1 MADYFNDS
9 YYTPEIIDPTKIF
22 NPAQQ
27 VRKRNANVKIDD
39 IEGTLHLYGLT
50 NPIIVCESTISR
62 EQSDYDY
69 HLVDGQRRLTACLN
83 QKMKDVPIRIYKKGQ
98 IIPEEEIEALATIL
112 NITNLA
118 MKKGDIW
125 DQIKKQYF
133 LNGNDAK
140 KTAQVTGFPYE
151 IVKEA
156 VAEHRIDEIPNAR
169 KVMDYIVDKGL
180 LESHTTQ
187 IMDRIIDI
195 CLKDNNTVD
204 LPKAKKLHDVLVGE
218 DYPVQKNILAA
229 AEMDPQGEVKTWQQD
244 GKNQVITTNISVPF
258 AQEEKS
264 MIESYLEANE
274 LGVNVK
280 QFIYDLVMDEVK

>member
-1 MADYFNDS
+1 MADYFNDNF
-9 YYTPEIIDPTKIF
+9 YTPEIIDPTKIF

-50 NPIIVCESTISR
+50 NPIVVCESKISK

-83 QKMKDVPIRIYKKGQ
+83 QKMKDVPIRVYKKGQ

-133 LNGNDAK
+133 INGNDAR
-140 KTAQVTGFPYE
+140 KTAQATGFL
-151 IVKEA
+151 
-156 VAEHRIDEIPNAR
+156 RN
-169 KVMDYIVDKGL
+169 
-180 LESHTTQ
+180 S
-187 IMDRIIDI
+187 
-195 CLKDNNTVD
+195 
-204 LPKAKKLHDVLVGE
+204 
-218 DYPVQKNILAA
+218 
-229 AEMDPQGEVKTWQQD
+229 
-244 GKNQVITTNISVPF
+244 
-258 AQEEKS
+258 
-264 MIESYLEANE
+264 
-274 LGVNVK
+274 
-280 QFIYDLVMDEVK
+280 

>member
-1 MADYFNDS
+1 MADYFNDR
-9 YYTPEIIDPTKIF
+9 YYTSEIIDPTKIF

-39 IEGTLHLYGLT
+39 IEATLHLYGLT
-50 NPIIVCESTISR
+50 NPIIVCESKISR
-62 EQSDYDY
+62 EQSDYEY

-83 QKMKDVPIRIYKKGQ
+83 QKMKDVPIRVYKKGQ

-140 KTAQVTGFPYE
+140 KTAKVTGFPYD

-180 LESHTTQ
+180 LTSHTTQ

-195 CLKDNNTVD
+195 CLKDDNSVD
-204 LPKAKKLHDVLVGE
+204 LSKAKKLHDVLVGE
-218 DYPVQKNILAA
+218 DYPVQKNILSA
-229 AEMDPQGEVKTWQQD
+229 AEMDPQGEVETWQQD
-244 GKNQVITTNISVPF
+244 GKNQVVTTNISVPF
-258 AQEEKS
+258 ATEEKS
-264 MIESYLEANE
+264 MIENYLNENE
-274 LGVNVK
+274 LGVDIK

>member
-1 MADYFNDS
+1 MADYFNDNF
-9 YYTPEIIDPTKIF
+9 YTPEIIDPTKIF

-50 NPIIVCESTISR
+50 NPIIVCESKISK

-83 QKMKDVPIRIYKKGQ
+83 QKMKDVPIRVYKKGQ

-133 LNGNDAK
+133 INGNDAR
-140 KTAQVTGFPYE
+140 KTAQATGFPYE

-169 KVMDYIVDKGL
+169 KVMDYIVDKGML
-180 LESHTTQ
+180 TSHTTQ

-195 CLKDNNTVD
+195 CLKDNNSVD
-204 LPKAKKLHDVLVGE
+204 LSKAKKLHDVLVGE

-244 GKNQVITTNISVPF
+244 GKNQVVTTNISVPF
-258 AQEEKS
+258 ATEEKS
-264 MIESYLEANE
+264 MIENYLEDNE
-274 LGVNVK
+274 LGVDVK

>member
-1 MADYFNDS
+1 MADYFNDNF
-9 YYTPEIIDPTKIF
+9 YTPEIIDPTKIF

-50 NPIIVCESTISR
+50 NPIIVCESKISK

-83 QKMKDVPIRIYKKGQ
+83 QKMKDVPIRVYKKGQ

-133 LNGNDAK
+133 INGNDAR
-140 KTAQVTGFPYE
+140 KTAQATGFPYE

-169 KVMDYIVDKGL
+169 KVMDYIVDKGML
-180 LESHTTQ
+180 TSHTTQ

-195 CLKDNNTVD
+195 CLKDNNSVD
-204 LPKAKKLHDVLVGE
+204 LSKAKKLHDVLVGE

-229 AEMDPQGEVKTWQQD
+229 AKWTLKER
-244 GKNQVITTNISVPF
+244 
-258 AQEEKS
+258 
-264 MIESYLEANE
+264 
-274 LGVNVK
+274 
-280 QFIYDLVMDEVK
+280 

>member
-83 QKMKDVPIRIYKKGQ
+83 QKMKDVPIRVYKKGQ

>member
-50 NPIIVCESTISR
+50 NPIIVCESKISKD
-62 EQSDYDY
+62 QSDYEY

-83 QKMKDVPIRIYKKGQ
+83 QKMKDVPIRVYKKGQ

-140 KTAQVTGFPYE
+140 KTAQATGFPYE

-169 KVMDYIVDKGL
+169 RVMDYIVDKGML
-180 LESHTTQ
+180 TSHTTQ

-195 CLKDNNTVD
+195 CLKDDNSVD
-204 LPKAKKLHDVLVGE
+204 LTKAKKLHDILVGE
-218 DYPVQKNILAA
+218 DYPVQKNILSA
-229 AEMDPQGEVKTWQQD
+229 AEMDPQGEVETWKQD
-244 GKNQVITTNISVPF
+244 GKNQVVTTNISVPF
-258 AQEEKS
+258 ATEEKS
-264 MIESYLEANE
+264 MIETYLNENE
-274 LGVNVK
+274 LGVDVK
-280 QFIYDLVMDEVK
+280 QFIYDLVMDEIK

>member
-1 MADYFNDS
+1 MADYFNDNF
-9 YYTPEIIDPTKIF
+9 YTPEIIDPTKIF

-50 NPIIVCESTISR
+50 NPIIVCESKISK

-83 QKMKDVPIRIYKKGQ
+83 QKMKDVPIRVYKKGQ

-133 LNGNDAK
+133 INGNDAR
-140 KTAQVTGFPYE
+140 KTAQATGFPYE

-169 KVMDYIVDKGL
+169 KVMDYIVDKGML
-180 LESHTTQ
+180 TSHTTQ

-195 CLKDNNTVD
+195 CLKDNNSVD
-204 LPKAKKLHDVLVGE
+204 LSKAKKLHDVLVGE

-229 AEMDPQGEVKTWQQD
+229 AEMDPQVRLKHGNKMAKT
-244 GKNQVITTNISVPF
+244 KLLLLT
-258 AQEEKS
+258 
-264 MIESYLEANE
+264 YLCHSQLKKKA
-274 LGVNVK
+274 
-280 QFIYDLVMDEVK
+280 